1 MKERISNLRMS
12 FEQEGLIKRG
22 DKKMTDR
29 LKKMPV
35 PVLPTFVGALTLS
48 NVYGGMGYTWFRHL
62 MMAIATIVIV
72 CYIVKIVLYPGV
84 CASEYKLTVPSSLYA
99 GFTMCLMI
107 LGSFY
112 YEMGLGFGKVIWLCA
127 VIIHAVHICIFTY
140 NNVIKKRDWGT
151 TVPSWFVTYN
161 GIMVSCVT
169 GGAMNMKPMLQAIT
183 IYGIII
189 YLILIPVI
197 IYRLIKVPVKP
208 AVYHTMP
215 VVLAPCSLC
224 VVSLLNTFDPA
235 PKLLLIFLYICVLA
249 SLLFIIVKLPDFFSF
264 DFVPGFAGLTF
275 PMAIGIVATNKMAGY
290 LAAGGMEGA
299 GAACTQLSGFQI
311 FLTSMLVGYVLLN
324 FLRMFLRTPK
334 RFM

>member
-1 MKERISNLRMS
+1 MIE
-12 FEQEGLIKRG
+12 
-22 DKKMTDR
+22 R
-29 LKKMPV
+29 LKRMPV

-48 NVYGGMGYTWFRHL
+48 NVYGGMGYSWFRFL
-62 MMAIATIVIV
+62 TMAIATIVII
-72 CYIVKIVLYPGV
+72 CYIVKIILYPGV
-84 CASEYKLTVPSSLYA
+84 CASEYRQTVPSSLYA

-112 YEMGLGFGKVIWLCA
+112 YEKGFGFGKVIWLCA

-140 NNVIKKRDWGT
+140 NFVIKKRDINT

-169 GGAMNMKPMLQAIT
+169 GGAMNMKPLLQAIT

-189 YLILIPVI
+189 YLILIPI
-197 IYRLIKVPVKP
+197 MIYRLIKVPVKP
-208 AVYHTMP
+208 AVYHTMA

-224 VVSLLNTFDPA
+224 VVSLLNTFDSPSK
-235 PKLLLIFLYICVLA
+235 PLLFFLYFCVLA

-264 DFVPGFAGLTF
+264 DFVPGYAGLTF

-290 LAAGGMEGA
+290 LAANGMEGA

-324 FLRMFLRTPK
+324 FLRMLLRTPK
-334 RFM
+334 RSM

>member
-1 MKERISNLRMS
+1 MIE
-12 FEQEGLIKRG
+12 
-22 DKKMTDR
+22 R

-48 NVYGGMGYTWFRHL
+48 NVYGGMGYTWFRYL
-62 MMAIATIVIV
+62 VMAAATIVII
-72 CYIVKIVLYPGV
+72 CYIVKIILYPGV

-189 YLILIPVI
+189 YLILIPVMI
-197 IYRLIKVPVKP
+197 CRLIKVPVKP

>member
-1 MKERISNLRMS
+1 MIE
-12 FEQEGLIKRG
+12 
-22 DKKMTDR
+22 R

-48 NVYGGMGYTWFRHL
+48 NVYGGMGYTWFRYL
-62 MMAIATIVIV
+62 VMAAATIVII
-72 CYIVKIVLYPGV
+72 CYIVKIILYPGV

-299 GAACTQLSGFQI
+299 GAACSQLSGFQI

-324 FLRMFLRTPK
+324 FLRMCLRTPK
-334 RFM
+334 WSM